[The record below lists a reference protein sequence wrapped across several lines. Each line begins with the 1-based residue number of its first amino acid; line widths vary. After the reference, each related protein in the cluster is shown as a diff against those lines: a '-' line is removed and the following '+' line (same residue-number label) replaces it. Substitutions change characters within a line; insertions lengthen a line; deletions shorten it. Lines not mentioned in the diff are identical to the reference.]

1 MLAERY
7 GVRATREDSRPFVGT
22 GENRFI
28 GGVAA
33 KCGPASVDREAVFG
47 KGLGHTP

>member
-22 GENRFI
+22 GEN
-28 GGVAA
+28 
-33 KCGPASVDREAVFG
+33 GPASVDREAVFG